1 MFIIIYNILQLIA
14 NALRMWNCKF
24 CKLSFFIRIKEK
36 YEIVTFVKSAFFPVK
51 ELKFKMKTKKKSYI
65 LNYSCLIFNFK
76 KQTRMLFDVC
86 CLIGGVLTSIKK
98 HVLAENFKEYCEFKS
113 NQVWFEKACNIIQTK
128 SFMIYLEV
136 LQQAWHVPIYF

>member
-1 MFIIIYNILQLIA
+1 
-14 NALRMWNCKF
+14 
-24 CKLSFFIRIKEK
+24 
-36 YEIVTFVKSAFFPVK
+36 
-51 ELKFKMKTKKKSYI
+51 
-65 LNYSCLIFNFK
+65 
-76 KQTRMLFDVC
+76 MLFDVC

-98 HVLAENFKEYCEFKS
+98 YVLAENFKEYCEFKS